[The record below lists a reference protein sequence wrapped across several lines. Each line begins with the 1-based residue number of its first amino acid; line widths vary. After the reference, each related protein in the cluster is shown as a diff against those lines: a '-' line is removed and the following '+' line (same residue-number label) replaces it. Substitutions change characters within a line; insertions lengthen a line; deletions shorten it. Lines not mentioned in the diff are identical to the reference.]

1 MCGIAGALF
10 WNSEAG
16 RGGRQ
21 ASVARMVQALAHRG
35 PDGEGV
41 VRCVTE
47 ERTGS
52 EAPTAIL
59 GHRRLSIIDLSDRA
73 SQPMASPRGPI
84 WLTYNGEIYN
94 YRDVRRELESCGRVF
109 RSNSDTEVILQGYE
123 EWGAAVVER
132 LRGMFAFALW
142 DGAVQRLWLARD
154 RLGIKPLYVYRGN
167 GYLVFASEVRAL
179 LASNLV
185 PRTLD
190 RTALDQFL
198 AYQSVPEPRTL
209 VRDVRMLPPGHLV
222 RVGADGRE
230 VARRYWDLLDAAAST
245 VEVTPDQSRRRVRD
259 LLEESAAL
267 HLVSDVPVGVF
278 LSGGIDSG
286 AIAALVR
293 QAGVVPRT
301 FAVAFTGTDY
311 DESQY
316 ARVMAKSLQT
326 DHTEISLREADVLAQ
341 IPDALASVD
350 HPSGDGTNTFI
361 ISRAVREAGIKVAL
375 SGLGGDEFFGGYP
388 SFRRLRRVAAMA
400 AAWRH
405 SPRLMRR
412 VAGSAVRRIGGSS
425 VASVKTAA
433 VLETDGSLPQTF
445 PILRQLF
452 PEEQRID
459 LLGSETVAA
468 SRHQGDPY
476 VYLLQR
482 TLDREADLDLMSLVS
497 YAEARTYMHDVLL
510 RDTDQMSMCH
520 GLEVRVP
527 LLDHKLVEY
536 LMQLPESAK
545 IAAQGP
551 PKPLLTGSL
560 ARPLPDY
567 CINRPKRGF
576 VLPLEIWMRGN
587 LKALCE
593 THLGANG
600 LAGRGMF
607 KSAAVD
613 ALWRSFLTG
622 KPRTTWSRPWAL
634 VTLNSWLE
642 RTGVKP

>member
-16 RGGRQ
+16 RGGRE
-21 ASVARMVQALAHRG
+21 AAVARMVQALAHRG
-35 PDGEGV
+35 PDGEGI
-41 VRCVTE
+41 VRCVTAQH
-47 ERTGS
+47 TGS
-52 EAPTAIL
+52 EAPAAIL

-73 SQPMASPRGPI
+73 RQPMESPRGPI

-94 YRDVRRELESCGRVF
+94 YRDIRRELESCGRVF

-123 EWGAAVVER
+123 EWGGAIVER

-154 RLGIKPLYVYRGN
+154 RLGIKPLYLYRGN
-167 GYLVFASEVRAL
+167 GYLLFASEVRAL

-209 VRDVRMLPPGHLV
+209 VRDVRMIAPGHIV

-230 VARRYWDLLDAAAST
+230 VARRYWDLLDSVAGKIA
-245 VEVTPDQSRRRVRD
+245 VTPEESRRRVRE

-293 QAGVVPRT
+293 RTGVVPRT
-301 FAVAFTGTDY
+301 FSVAFTGTDY
-311 DESQY
+311 DESPY

-326 DHTEISLREADVLAQ
+326 DHTEIALREADVLAQ

-350 HPSGDGTNTFI
+350 HPSGDGTNTFV
-361 ISRAVREAGIKVAL
+361 ISRAVREAGLKVAL

-433 VLETDGSLPQTF
+433 VLESDGSLPQTF

-452 PEEQRID
+452 PEAQRID
-459 LLGSETVAA
+459 LLGPETVAA
-468 SRHQGDPY
+468 SRHHGDPY

-482 TLDREADLDLMSLVS
+482 ALDREADLDLMSLVS

-510 RDTDQMSMCH
+510 RDTDQMSMCR

-536 LMQLPESAK
+536 LMRLPETAK
-545 IAAQGP
+545 MASQGP

-560 ARPLPDY
+560 ERPLPDY

-576 VLPLEIWMRGN
+576 VLPLDIWMRDS
-587 LKALCE
+587 LRTVCE
-593 THLGANG
+593 QHLGPTG
-600 LAGRGMF
+600 LAGRGLF
-607 KSAAVD
+607 RPE
-613 ALWRSFLTG
+613 ALQSVWRSFLTG

-634 VTLNSWLE
+634 VTLNAWLE

>member
-10 WNSEAG
+10 WNSDAG
-16 RGGRQ
+16 RGRRDE
-21 ASVARMVQALAHRG
+21 SVARMVRALAHRG
-35 PDGEGV
+35 PDGEGI
-41 VRCVTE
+41 VTCGVP
-47 ERTGS
+47 ERHGS
-52 EAPTAIL
+52 SAPTMIL

-73 SQPMASPRGPI
+73 TQPMASPRVPV

-94 YRDVRRELESCGRVF
+94 YREIRKELEAHGRVF
-109 RSNSDTEVILQGYE
+109 QSNSDTEVILQGYE
-123 EWGAAVVER
+123 EWGAEVVER

-142 DGAVQRLWLARD
+142 DGAVQRLWLVRD
-154 RLGIKPLYVYRGN
+154 RLGIKPLYVFRGN
-167 GYLVFASEVRAL
+167 GYLLFASEVRAL
-179 LASNLV
+179 LASGLV

-190 RTALDQFL
+190 RSALDQFL
-198 AYQSVPEPRTL
+198 AYQSVPEPLTL
-209 VRDVRMLPPGHLV
+209 VRDVRMLAPGHIL

-230 VARRYWDLLDAAAST
+230 IARRYWDLLDSAVSKLPASP
-245 VEVTPDQSRRRVRD
+245 EQSRRQVKA
-259 LLEESAAL
+259 LLEESTAL

-301 FAVAFTGTDY
+301 FSVAFTGTDY
-311 DESQY
+311 DESPY
-316 ARVMAKSLQT
+316 ARAMAKSLQT
-326 DHTEISLREADVLAQ
+326 DHTEIALSESDVLAQ

-361 ISRAVREAGIKVAL
+361 ISSAVRQAGLKVAL

-388 SFRRLRRVAAMA
+388 SFRRLRRVAAVA

-405 SPRLMRR
+405 SPALMRR
-412 VAGSAVRRIGGSS
+412 VAGRAVRRLGGAS

-433 VLETDGSLPQTF
+433 VLESDGTLPQTF

-452 PEEQRID
+452 PEAQRID
-459 LLGSETVAA
+459 LLGEDAVRA
-468 SRHQGDPY
+468 SRNLGDPY

-482 TLDREADLDLMSLVS
+482 TMDRDGDLDLMSIVS

-510 RDTDQMSMCH
+510 RDTDQMSMSR

-527 LLDHKLVEY
+527 LLDHRLVEY
-536 LMQLPESAK
+536 LMRLPESAK
-545 IAAQGP
+545 TGHGP
-551 PKPLLTGSL
+551 PKPLLTASL
-560 ARPLPDY
+560 ERALPAY
-567 CINRPKRGF
+567 CIDRPKRGF
-576 VLPLEIWMRGN
+576 VLPLEVWMRGN
-587 LKALCE
+587 LRSLCDQ
-593 THLGANG
+593 HLGPNG

-607 KSAAVD
+607 RPAAVQSV
-613 ALWRSFLTG
+613 WQSFLSA
-622 KPRTTWSRPWAL
+622 KPKTTWSRPWAL
-634 VTLNSWLE
+634 ITLNAWLE

>member
-1 MCGIAGALF
+1 MCGIAGGLF
-10 WNSEAG
+10 WNADTG

-21 ASVARMVQALAHRG
+21 ASVERMVSALGHRG
-35 PDGEGV
+35 PDGEGLT
-41 VRCVTE
+41 RCETPA
-47 ERTGS
+47 RAGS
-52 EAPTAIL
+52 SAPTVIL
-59 GHRRLSIIDLSDRA
+59 GHRRLSIIDLSERA
-73 SQPMASPRGPI
+73 SQPMESARGLI

-94 YRDVRRELESCGRVF
+94 YRDLRRELEATGRVF
-109 RSNSDTEVILQGYE
+109 RTSSDTEVILQGYE
-123 EWGAAVVER
+123 EWGAAVVDR

-142 DGAVQRLWLARD
+142 DGGVQRLWLARD

-167 GYLVFASEVRAL
+167 GYLLFASEVRAL

-190 RTALDQFL
+190 RSALDQFL

-209 VRDVRMLPPGHLV
+209 VRDVRMIAPGHIV
-222 RVGADGRE
+222 RVGPDGRE
-230 VARRYWDLLDAAAST
+230 VARRYWDLLDSAASKI
-245 VEVTPDQSRRRVRD
+245 VVTPDECRRRVRE

-286 AIAALVR
+286 AVAALVR
-293 QAGVVPRT
+293 QTGIVPRT
-301 FAVAFTGTDY
+301 FSVAFTGTSY
-311 DESQY
+311 DESPY
-316 ARVMAKSLQT
+316 ARVMAKSLKT
-326 DHTEISLREADVLAQ
+326 DHTEVSLSEADVLAQ

-361 ISRAVREAGIKVAL
+361 IARAVREAGLKVAL

-405 SPRLMRR
+405 SPQIMRR

-433 VLETDGSLPQTF
+433 VLESDGTLPQTF

-452 PEEQRID
+452 PEAQRID
-459 LLGSETVAA
+459 LLGADTVEI

-510 RDTDQMSMCH
+510 RDTDQMSMCR

-527 LLDHKLVEY
+527 LLDHRLVEY
-536 LMQLPESAK
+536 LMRLPEAAK
-545 IAAQGP
+545 SGQDT

-560 ARPLPDY
+560 AQPLPDY

-576 VLPLEIWMRGN
+576 VLPLDLWMRGA
-587 LKALCE
+587 LRPLCE
-593 THLGANG
+593 RHLGPQG

-607 KSAAVD
+607 NAGAIESV
-613 ALWRSFLTG
+613 WRSYLTG

-634 VTLNSWLE
+634 ITLNSWLE